1 MAALENL
8 ANVLRND
15 TDVRGPMATI
25 LHNARTNYVDA
36 RDVSGGAWE
45 YMRESLL
52 YWMDYHDD
60 GWGDDLSDL
69 RRLVEWHGLEC
80 INTPDGEESA
90 VLLVWAWDLDLNM
103 SGADVENLDDVIAHA
118 GEVLET
124 AAVHALLDYLDEMDG
139 EGEA

>member
-1 MAALENL
+1 MAALEDL

-25 LHNARTNYVDA
+25 LHNARTHYVDA
-36 RDVSGGAWE
+36 RDVSGKAWE

-69 RRLVEWHGLEC
+69 RRRVDEEGLEC
-80 INTPDGEESA
+80 INAPDGEESA
-90 VLLVWAWDLDLNM
+90 MLLVWAWDLDLEPDYQP
-103 SGADVENLDDVIAHA
+103 SNLDEWINLAA
-118 GEVLET
+118 EALET
-124 AAVHALLDYLDEMDG
+124 AAVYALLDYLDELDS
-139 EGEA
+139 EGDE